1 MRMKDYFFM
10 CRLTRNYFKV
20 FSYVF
25 NSISIFV
32 QMIMEKISSF
42 KNRLSRTLK
51 ALEND
56 HKKHEFG
63 QKQNH
68 LALKIGNY
76 YIA

>member
-1 MRMKDYFFM
+1 MKLKFVYVQVDNKSFWSFFL
-10 CRLTRNYFKV
+10 CL
-20 FSYVF
+20 

-51 ALEND
+51 PLEND
-56 HKKHEFG
+56 HKKQEFG
-63 QKQNH
+63 QKHNH
-68 LALKIGNY
+68 LTLEIGNY